1 MIIMKKPERPRYH
14 WWVFSMEVWTLKQ
27 ATLLLH
33 GLDPNQYRSLK
44 PYARNLPAEY
54 TPLQKTYLVLQQY
67 PWEDYLADYYFPEK
81 GIHPAAVI
89 AVAIEKKL
97 PLPKRLRKTVIERF
111 HRENQAEKMGLEIP
125 TVLAP
130 YMAKFAPE
138 KQKIVHH
145 TRTLGFTA
153 RERKNLLRSL
163 GIVIRLW
170 LRDEKSSPRYWYAHR
185 LNASQI
191 AQTILEQAQQMGLP
205 TSGLKSLDR
214 KITEAMALLDTES
227 DD

>member
-1 MIIMKKPERPRYH
+1 MKKPQRPQYH
-14 WWVFSMEVWTLKQ
+14 WWAYRMEVWTLKQ

-33 GLDPNQYRSLK
+33 GLDPNQHRCLK
-44 PYARNLPAEY
+44 PYAHNLPPEY
-54 TPLQKTYLVLQQY
+54 ASLQKTYLVLSQY

-81 GIHPAAVI
+81 GIHPI
-89 AVAIEKKL
+89 AIISVAIQKKL

-111 HRENQAEKMGLEIP
+111 QRENQAQMMGIEIP

-130 YMAKFAPE
+130 YISELAPTQ
-138 KQKIVHH
+138 QKMIQY

-170 LRDEKSSPRYWYAHR
+170 VGDEKRSPRYWYAHH

-191 AQTILEQAQQMGLP
+191 AQMILEQAQQMGLP
-205 TSGLKSLDR
+205 TQGLKSLDR
-214 KITEAMALLDTES
+214 KITEAMMLLDTEP